1 MGSKR
6 SYLLTGLDQLLRLV
20 LEGRSD
26 CLKSYKDFVLCQKA
40 LGGGRALTNKVVKKK
55 RKNFKSR
62 FLIMAPLSPLTRAMT
77 LDNPVN
83 PPVIW
88 FAHL

>member
-26 CLKSYKDFVLCQKA
+26 CLKSYQYFVLCQKA
-40 LGGGRALTNKVVKKK
+40 LGGGRALTNNVVK
-55 RKNFKSR
+55 KNFKSR